1 MSQFSFEYPFVFL
14 LLPVFWLCAR
24 YCAAKSDAIYFPHI
38 SRLLRQAGN
47 KNRLLFWLK
56 WIGIITM
63 ITALASPVITKTYKN
78 NKKSARDI
86 VLILDSSDSMRQ
98 RGFNRSN
105 VMLSRFDA
113 VKNVV
118 KDFVDRRQSDRVG
131 LVTFADVAFVASP
144 LTFEKDFLKRIV
156 KMQQLGMAGKRTAI
170 NDAILQTYSIL
181 SKSKTKSKIAIL
193 LTDGVEH
200 SSVTTKSEIINL
212 IENSH
217 IKLYTIG
224 IGEQGFFQG
233 SIDHDY
239 LKLLAKKGH
248 GKYYNASESTKLES
262 IYRDIDKLEKSKI
275 DAKKI
280 IHKNYYY
287 AYMLFIAILSWLLFI
302 YYRSTI
308 GVSR

>member
-1 MSQFSFEYPFVFL
+1 MSQFSFEYPYVFI
-14 LLPVFWLCAR
+14 LLPIFWLCAK
-24 YCAAKSDAIYFPHI
+24 YCASKSDAIYFPHV
-38 SRLLRQAGN
+38 SKLLKQSGS
-47 KNRLLFWLK
+47 KNRFLYWLK
-56 WIGIITM
+56 WIGIVTM
-63 ITALASPVITKTYKN
+63 IIALASPVMTETYKN

-105 VMLSRFDA
+105 IRLSRFDA

-118 KDFVDRRQSDRVG
+118 KDFVDRRKSDRVG

-144 LTFEKDFLKRIV
+144 LTFEKDFLKKIV

-193 LTDGVEH
+193 LTDGAEH
-200 SSVTTKSEIINL
+200 SSVTTKSEVVNL
-212 IENSH
+212 IEKSD

-224 IGEQGFFQG
+224 IGGESFFRG
-233 SIDHDY
+233 SVDHEY

-248 GKYYNASESTKLES
+248 GKYYNANESSKLES
-262 IYRDIDKLEKSKI
+262 IYRDIDKLEETKI

-280 IHKNYYY
+280 VEKSYYY
-287 AYMLFIAILSWLLFI
+287 AYVLFISIFAWLIFV
-302 YYRSTI
+302 YYRSAT